1 MWAINGSSL
10 DFEKKSIMS
19 YKRGAYRYIFLIL
32 FQILGGGRIVSQ
44 EVHSNRMST
53 IGTHLQEQPFLKTY
67 LEGAKLFLQIPDGM
81 LNEQMLLVRHN
92 DGYKVVSKHVVWT
105 KFQNYI
111 LLETV
116 RVASL
121 SGVKIPISNNPA
133 STSSILAKFPIINDK
148 ADPQTSLIEISG
160 LLLTDQ
166 IDWYRSSHESIIN
179 DLTFVKK
186 VKNLSNEVL
195 IQTIWGVVKEQSRIT
210 IPVDFSF
217 FRLPE
222 TMTSR
227 KFDYRMGFRT
237 ENYEGGLSNK
247 TSNSLASITRW
258 RLEKKHPDKVLSEP
272 IKPIV
277 FNLSP
282 EIPEKWWP
290 YLRKGILAWL
300 PAFEAAGFKN
310 AIVVNNPSRENI
322 LNTEFNSVNHSLVRW
337 GNFRNVRGYESGGGA
352 SVNYVIDERSGEI
365 LKSDI
370 LMGSTLQYLMDSY
383 FIRCAASDTRAQQ
396 YPFSDELI
404 GELLQSLVGHE
415 AGHSFG
421 LVDGHYGEYAYPFEN
436 MRNKEWLQLMGHTPS
451 IMTYAR
457 HNNLVQPEDGIPPSL
472 FIQKIGPT
480 DSYSIRWAYTPFET
494 KAIDLNDSDFL
505 ERIIREQD
513 TVPWYRRS
521 ISFAEII
528 GPGATNE
535 VVESNDPVRS
545 TALALKNLERTM
557 ALIPKVNKFQNDYQ
571 LAERLYDKGLDLWQ
585 NQMRQVLSLI
595 GGFDIRYKVPA
606 QDGTMYTPIPLEEQY
621 KALDYFLLHAFN
633 PPKWLAYPDW
643 KIGLDYSTYPDRL
656 TELQI
661 NLLADLLSAMR
672 MKRLEYTEE
681 NLQQLMLSEKVISQ
695 IQAGLF
701 SELKEGNREI
711 ERRRQELQQFYLE
724 RMLFGIEYKG
734 LQSMGDAKRSV
745 YSQKTKSIFR
755 YELGE
760 LQQLIVET
768 LEIQENNKGHLLL
781 LLKTLSKLE

>member
-1 MWAINGSSL
+1 
-10 DFEKKSIMS
+10 
-19 YKRGAYRYIFLIL
+19 
-32 FQILGGGRIVSQ
+32 
-44 EVHSNRMST
+44 MST
-53 IGTHLQEQPFLKTY
+53 IRTHLQEQPFLKTY
-67 LEGAKLFLQIPDGM
+67 LKREKLFLQIPDGM
-81 LNEQMLLVRHN
+81 LNKQMLFVRHN
-92 DGYKVVSKHVVWT
+92 DGYKVVSKHIIWT

-111 LLETV
+111 LLETI
-116 RVASL
+116 RVESL
-121 SGVKIPISNNPA
+121 SGVKIPISNNAA
-133 STSSILAKFPIINDK
+133 STRSILAKFPIIIDK
-148 ADPQTSLIEISG
+148 ADPQTSLIEVSG

-166 IDWYRSSHESIIN
+166 IDWYRSSHETIIN
-179 DLTFVKK
+179 DLTFVKN

-217 FRLPE
+217 FLLPE
-222 TMTSR
+222 AMSSR

-237 ENYEGGLSNK
+237 ENYEEGLGNN
-247 TSNSLASITRW
+247 TRNSLASIIRW
-258 RLEKKHPDKVLSEP
+258 RLEKKYPDQVLSEP

-300 PAFEAAGFKN
+300 PAFEEAGFKN
-310 AIVVNNPSRENI
+310 AIVVKNPSKEHSGNI
-322 LNTEFNSVNHSLVRW
+322 EFNSVNHSVVRW
-337 GNFRNVRGYESGGGA
+337 GNFRDVRGYESGGGA

-370 LMGSTLQYLMDSY
+370 VMGSTLQYLMDSY

-421 LVDGHYGEYAYPFEN
+421 LIDGHYGEYAYSVEN
-436 MRNKEWLQLMGHTPS
+436 IRNKEWLEQMGHTPS

-457 HNNLVQPEDGIPPSL
+457 HNNLAQPEDSIPSSL
-472 FIQKIGPT
+472 LIQKVGPT

-494 KAIDLNDSDFL
+494 KAIDRNESDFL

-521 ISFAEII
+521 ISHAEII

-535 VVESNDPVRS
+535 VVESNDPVRG
-545 TALALKNLERTM
+545 TELALKNLERTM
-557 ALIPKVNKFQNDYQ
+557 ALIPKINKFKNDYQ
-571 LAERLYDKGLDLWQ
+571 LAERLYGKGLDLWQ

-633 PPKWLAYPDW
+633 PPKWLAYPEW
-643 KIGLDYSTYPDRL
+643 KKGLDYSTYPDRL

-672 MKRLEYTEE
+672 MKRLEYTSE
-681 NLQQLMLSEKVISQ
+681 NLQQQRLFGKVISQ
-695 IQAGLF
+695 IQSVLF

-711 ERRRQELQQFYLE
+711 EGRRQELQKFYLE
-724 RMLFGIEYKG
+724 RVLFGIEYKG

-745 YSQKTKSIFR
+745 YSQKIKSIFR
-755 YELGE
+755 YELHE
-760 LQQLIVET
+760 LQKLIVEI
-768 LEIQENNKGHLLL
+768 LETAENNKGHMLL
-781 LLKTLSKLE
+781 LLKSLKQLE